1 MWKKL
6 QILNKNTPEYKHNGF
21 LFNTENNVITNL
33 DKSFCI
39 RLPYKIQ
46 NHSNLYSFELLFN
59 DNSVIIYFNINIK

>member
-46 NHSNLYSFELLFN
+46 NHSNHSVLSF
-59 DNSVIIYFNINIK
+59 Y